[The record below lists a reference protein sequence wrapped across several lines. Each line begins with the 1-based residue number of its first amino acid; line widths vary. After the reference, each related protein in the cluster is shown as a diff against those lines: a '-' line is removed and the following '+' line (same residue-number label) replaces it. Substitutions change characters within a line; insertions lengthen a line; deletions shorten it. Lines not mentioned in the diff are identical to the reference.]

1 MKVKFVYFSIFIL
14 KIFEKKLRKII
25 SLCIY
30 FSFGQMNFR
39 NFGQKKTDLLLGL
52 THIHT
57 RPQQNW
63 GYAKSYGFSNLVS
76 EESIPLP
83 VCLFVTWK
91 IVQLS
96 STFSILCFYHF
107 RPNFSKNEKVQ
118 RYITYIRMTI
128 KEMLLST
135 TGRLYTFNVRT
146 LVNEPW
152 LLIIRILFEPDLL
165 WVNIS
170 KESD

>member
-14 KIFEKKLRKII
+14 KIFEKKLRKNIFLMYLLFI
-25 SLCIY
+25 WTDE
-30 FSFGQMNFR
+30 FSC
-39 NFGQKKTDLLLGL
+39 GQKELIFCLAW
-52 THIHT
+52 HIYTPDHNKIEDMQKVMAFPIWC
-57 RPQQNW
+57 RRSRFP
-63 GYAKSYGFSNLVS
+63 SP
-76 EESIPLP
+76 PL
-83 VCLFVTWK
+83 CLFVTWK

-128 KEMLLST
+128 KEMLLLT

>member
-1 MKVKFVYFSIFIL
+1 M
-14 KIFEKKLRKII
+14 KIFEKKLQKII

-30 FSFGQMNFR
+30 FSFGQMNFLSAKKKLIFYLAWHIYTPDH
-39 NFGQKKTDLLLGL
+39 NKIEDMQKVMAFP
-52 THIHT
+52 IWC
-57 RPQQNW
+57 RRSRFP
-63 GYAKSYGFSNLVS
+63 SP
-76 EESIPLP
+76 PL
-83 VCLFVTWK
+83 CLFVTWK

-135 TGRLYTFNVRT
+135 TGRLYTFNVRS

-165 WVNIS
+165 WVNIR
-170 KESD
+170 KESE